1 MVNLIS
7 EKWRGNTFLPLKRLK
22 SAPRP
27 RVDIRKLTSEVN
39 QKMELKKIV
48 RSIEAEKEGW
58 KENIERMPK
67 ALAQIKR

>member
-1 MVNLIS
+1 M
-7 EKWRGNTFLPLKRLK
+7 KRKCFPSSYETLVSSPTK
-22 SAPRP
+22 A
-27 RVDIRKLTSEVN
+27 DIKKLTSEVN

-48 RSIEAEKEGW
+48 RSVEAEKEGW